1 MNRIQEPETVES
13 LRIKL
18 ELLQAVLEKKAEEM
32 AKLEKR
38 IMELCLEVETLK
50 DLI

>member
-1 MNRIQEPETVES
+1 MNQPEPETVES
-13 LRIKL
+13 LRIKNQQL
-18 ELLQAVLEKKAEEM
+18 IDVIEKKAAEM
-32 AKLEKR
+32 AALERR